1 MDKIVDITKDIV
13 DKYTTEQIIAYLDRL
28 SAGVLKNYQ
37 TAIKVNQP
45 QILFG
50 DLGDI
55 AQMRSILHEINK
67 RNQERERI
75 LPCRHADANAV
86 AFFYH
91 VIVRHGATNVT

>member
-1 MDKIVDITKDIV
+1 MDIAKDIV
-13 DKYTTEQIIAYLDRL
+13 DKYTIEQIIAYLDRL
-28 SAGVLKNYQ
+28 SAGILKNYQ

-67 RNQERERI
+67 RNQEREA
-75 LPCRHADANAV
+75 LKDA
-86 AFFYH
+86 
-91 VIVRHGATNVT
+91 

>member
-1 MDKIVDITKDIV
+1 MDLTKDIV
-13 DKYTTEQIIAYLDRL
+13 DKYTIEQIIAYLDRL

-67 RNQERERI
+67 RNQEREA
-75 LPCRHADANAV
+75 LKNPS
-86 AFFYH
+86 
-91 VIVRHGATNVT
+91 